1 MSEILEISNQE
12 FVLVEEQAVTTLDIE
27 NEGTLVVAEEV
38 LTLVSEATQGP
49 QGIPGLKGDKGDA
62 GDPGLKGDKGD
73 RGEQGLQGLPGAPG
87 ASGDVSFIYRAAFA
101 ISGHRIVTLDEQG
114 KAIYASATLASHA
127 NRIVGMTTNAAAA
140 DDALNVKK
148 FGEVTE
154 PSWNWQLD
162 KPVYLGADGFLTQV
176 PPEAPAA
183 KFSVVVGFPI
193 SATTLFINIGIPITL
208 IA

>member
-1 MSEILEISNQE
+1 MSEILEISDKE
-12 FVLVEEQAVTTLDIE
+12 FVLVEKQAVTTLDIE

-38 LTLVSEATQGP
+38 LTLVSEAAQGP
-49 QGIPGLKGDKGDA
+49 QGIPG
-62 GDPGLKGDKGD
+62 P
-73 RGEQGLQGLPGAPG
+73 RGEKGEPGGTIIQRP
-87 ASGDVSFIYRAAFA
+87 AAIA
-101 ISGHRIVTLDEQG
+101 LSGHRMVMLDGQG
-114 KAIYASATLASHA
+114 SAIYASNADQTHA
-127 NRIVGMTTNAAAA
+127 NRIVGMTTHAA
-140 DDALNVKK
+140 DAGAPVAIAIY
-148 FGEVTE
+148 GELTE
-154 PSWNWQLD
+154 PTWNWETD

>member
-38 LTLVSEATQGP
+38 LTLVSEAAQGP
-49 QGIPGLKGDKGDA
+49 QGIPGPKGDKG
-62 GDPGLKGDKGD
+62 
-73 RGEQGLQGLPGAPG
+73 APG
-87 ASGDVSFIYRAAFA
+87 GTEIERPAA
-101 ISGHRIVTLDEQG
+101 INLSGHRMVMLDGQG
-114 KAIYASATLASHA
+114 GATYASNADQTHA
-127 NRIVGMTTNAAAA
+127 NRIVGMTAHAAVSGAP
-140 DDALNVKK
+140 VVISIY
-148 FGEVTE
+148 GEITE
-154 PSWNWQLD
+154 PSWNWIVDQ
-162 KPVYLGADGFLTQV
+162 PVYLGADGFLTQT
-176 PPEAPAA
+176 PPAAPAA

>member
-1 MSEILEISNQE
+1 MSEVLEISDKE
-12 FVLVEEQAVTTLDIE
+12 FVLVEEQAVTALDIE

-38 LTLVSEATQGP
+38 LTLVSEAAQGP
-49 QGIPGLKGDKGDA
+49 QGIPG
-62 GDPGLKGDKGD
+62 P
-73 RGEQGLQGLPGAPG
+73 RGEK
-87 ASGDVSFIYRAAFA
+87 GDVSFVYAAA
-101 ISGHRIVTLDEQG
+101 NATSGHRMVTLDERG
-114 KAIYASATLASHA
+114 RAIYASAALASHA
-127 NRIVGMTTNAAAA
+127 NRIVGMTMNAAATG
-140 DDALNVKK
+140 DSLNVKK

-154 PSWNWQLD
+154 PSWNWQTD
-162 KPVYLGADGFLTQV
+162 KPVYLDADGFLTQV